1 MLFCMRTTL
10 NLDDGLMTAVK
21 KAAADSGKTITE
33 VVEEALTDALL
44 RRPVED
50 AQSFELALPTVKG
63 RSKPGVDL
71 TDRESLFEI
80 MEGRR

>member
-1 MLFCMRTTL
+1 M
-10 NLDDGLMTAVK
+10 
-21 KAAADSGKTITE
+21 TE

-44 RRPVED
+44 RRPVAD

-63 RSKPGVDL
+63 RTKPGVDL